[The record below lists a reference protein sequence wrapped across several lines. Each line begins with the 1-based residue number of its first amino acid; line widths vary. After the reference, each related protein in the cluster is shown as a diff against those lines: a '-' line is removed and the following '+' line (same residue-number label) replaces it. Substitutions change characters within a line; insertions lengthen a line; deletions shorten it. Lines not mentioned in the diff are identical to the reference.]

1 MASGDLT
8 ASTPVIVKTE
18 AAMKVAVD
26 ALNLALATDRL
37 VVVPFADASGNFLIF
52 KVLRES

>member
-8 ASTPVIVKTE
+8 ASTFTIAKNTTEVKTQ
-18 AAMKVAVD
+18 VD

-37 VVVPFADASGNFLIF
+37 VIVPFADNSGRFLVG
-52 KVLRES
+52 KVEREA